1 MLEKYE
7 RAGRIAAE
15 VAAEARRIAKPGA
28 ALLGIAERLEALIAA
43 RGAKPAF
50 PVNISLND
58 YAAHCT
64 PEAGSEATI
73 GERDVVKIDIGAHVD
88 GYIGDTAF
96 TLDFGGENAALVEAS
111 EAALQAAIEAMKP
124 GVSTGSVGAA
134 VEAAVRKRGFKPIE
148 NLTGHSLAQYV
159 LHAGIAIPNV
169 ASGSAVL
176 REGDFIAVEPFATNG
191 AGRVVESNAAEIFGY
206 VGAAKLRLQASREIL
221 KHVQQEYMQLP
232 FAERWLKRWGG
243 LQVKTALRELL
254 AAGALEAYP
263 MLREAG
269 RGLVAQAEH
278 TVVIERDG
286 ARVLTCI

>member
-1 MLEKYE
+1 MLEEYE
-7 RAGRIAAE
+7 KAGRIAAE
-15 VAAEARRIAKPGA
+15 VAAEARRIVKPGT
-28 ALLGIAERLEALIAA
+28 ALLGIAERLEMLIVEK
-43 RGAKPAF
+43 GAKPAF

-96 TLDFGGENAALVEAS
+96 TLDFGGENGALVEAS
-111 EAALQAAIEAMKP
+111 EAALEAAIEAMKP
-124 GVSTGSVGAA
+124 GVSSGSVGAA
-134 VEAAVRKRGFKPIE
+134 VEAAVRRRGFKPIE

-191 AGRVVESNAAEIFGY
+191 AGRVLESNAAEIFGY
-206 VGAAKLRLQASREIL
+206 VGAAKVRLQAAREIL
-221 KHVQQEYMQLP
+221 KHVQGEYRQLP
-232 FAERWLKRWGG
+232 FAERWLKQWGG
-243 LQVKTALRELL
+243 LQLKTALRELL

-286 ARVLTCI
+286 ARVLTG